1 MTFLTGTQWA
11 RIGVRHHHGV
21 ALTLASLHSN
31 STAGCGDFACLK
43 EFIPL
48 LASWGFDTLQL
59 LPLNDSG
66 FDASPYMALSGY
78 ALHPLYLSFM
88 QLPHFFSSFTRKKLW
103 ETLQQETDPSSSR
116 FSFQKI
122 AKQKWELLCHYLNE
136 HQSEIETEPAFKT
149 FCQAH
154 EDWLEPYSAFKALK
168 EFHEG
173 KAWWQWDRA
182 YQLYPTKLPQTLL
195 YQQNRWKVVQYL
207 CFQQLA
213 SVKKEAD
220 AYSIHLKGDL
230 PILQS
235 KDSSDVWA
243 HRNLFDTSKEV
254 GAPPDAYSKEGQH
267 WGFPLYNWPEHRKQ
281 SLSWWKRRLNLAE
294 QFYHIY
300 RLDHIVGF
308 YRLFAISSRKKAKEG
323 IFFPLHSEEWI
334 EQGQALLQELI
345 PSSSMFPIGEDLG
358 SIPDEVRLSLHTL
371 GIPGTKV
378 MRWERLW
385 HEPHQP
391 FIPLAHYSPE
401 SVAMVSTHDSSTMK
415 GWSQEQPTEFKE
427 ALLAWGI
434 APATPGG
441 SLFFDI
447 LKANHRSS
455 SLFHINL
462 LQEYLSLFP
471 SLSWPSE
478 RMNRINIPGT
488 ISPWNWTLRLRPS
501 IEQLAASKEL
511 LQVMKTYSASE

>member
-1 MTFLTGTQWA
+1 MTFLTETQWN

-31 STAGCGDFACLK
+31 STAGCGDFESMK

-48 LASWGFDTLQL
+48 LSSWGFDTLQL

-66 FDASPYMALSGY
+66 FDSSPYMALSGY
-78 ALHPLYLSFM
+78 ALHPVYLSLS
-88 QLPHFFSSFTRKKLW
+88 QLPQFFSSSARKNLW
-103 ETLQQETDPSSSR
+103 KILQHETDLSSSR
-116 FSFQKI
+116 FPFQKI
-122 AKQKWELLCHYLNE
+122 CEQKWDLLCHYLNE
-136 HQSEIETEPAFKT
+136 YQKEIETLPAFQS

-168 EFHEG
+168 EFHKG
-173 KAWWQWDRA
+173 KAWWQWNRR
-182 YQLYPTKLPQTLL
+182 YQTYPAILPQTLAPL
-195 YQQNRWKVVQYL
+195 KSRWKVVQYL

-220 AYSIHLKGDL
+220 KHHISLKGDL

-243 HRNLFDTSKEV
+243 HRNLFDSTKEV

-294 QFYHIY
+294 QFYHLY

-323 IFFPLHSEEWI
+323 IFFPLHPEEWI
-334 EQGQALLQELI
+334 EQGEALLQELI
-345 PSSSMFPIGEDLG
+345 SSSSMFPIGEDLG
-358 SIPDEVRLSLHTL
+358 SIPDAVRLSLHEL

-385 HEPHQP
+385 HEINQP
-391 FIPLAHYSPE
+391 FIPLTQYSPE
-401 SVAMVSTHDSSTMK
+401 SVATVSTHDSSSLK
-415 GWSQEQPTEFKE
+415 GWSLEQPTEFKE
-427 ALLAWGI
+427 ALDAWDI
-434 APATPGG
+434 DSSSDDRT
-441 SLFFDI
+441 LFFNI

-455 SLFHINL
+455 SLFHINP
-462 LQEYLSLFP
+462 LQEYLALFP
-471 SLSWPSE
+471 TLSWPSE

-511 LQVMKTYSASE
+511 CQVMKACSASA